1 MDIKKTLRNVIIDE
15 GETMGM
21 QVVKTWLYIL
31 VGCLFVAVGFAVF
44 INPYNLVPG
53 GVYGLSVVLHNIFPS
68 IQVGY
73 FGYMLDIPLLVSSLL
88 LLGSKFGS
96 RTVVAVILT
105 PFLMNMVEQMAYP
118 TAEALRNLDP
128 SQMFGGAMDMSNHL
142 MLTTLVGGAL
152 VGIGCGLIVRGGATS
167 GGTDVVG
174 MIIQKFCHIP
184 FSNAILMVDGAVVL
198 SGLVVIGFGVGIEQ
212 ETSSPSWHLSLY
224 SLLACVVTS
233 RTVAFVISGAANDKL
248 IFVISDG
255 QLNTLH
261 RYILQVL
268 DRTATCIKVKGL
280 YSGKERE
287 MLLLVVGRREVM
299 GVKQQIKLAD
309 PRAFVIVTDAYDIY
323 GEGFKQLPSEND
335 INPE

>member
-1 MDIKKTLRNVIIDE
+1 MNIKKTISSIFVNE
-15 GETMGM
+15 GETSAA

-31 VGCLFVAVGFAVF
+31 VGCLFVAVAFAVF

-73 FGYMLDIPLLVSSLL
+73 FGYMLDIPLLCLSLL
-88 LLGSKFGS
+88 LLGGQFGS
-96 RTVVAVILT
+96 RTIVAVILT
-105 PFLMNMVEQMAYP
+105 PFLMNLVESLAYP
-118 TAEALRNLDP
+118 TPEALRALDP
-128 SQMFGGAMDMSNHL
+128 AQMFGGVVNMTDHL
-142 MLTTLVGGAL
+142 MLTTLIGGGL
-152 VGIGCGLIVRGGATS
+152 VGIGCGFIVRGGATS

-174 MIIQKFCHIP
+174 MIIQKYFHIP

-198 SGLVVIGFGVGIEQ
+198 SGLVVIGFGIGVAE
-212 ETSSPSWHLSLY
+212 ESTSPTWHLSLY
-224 SLLACVVTS
+224 SLLACIVTS
-233 RTVAFVISGAANDKL
+233 RTVAYVISGAANDKL
-248 IFVISDG
+248 IFVISDDN
-255 QLNTLH
+255 LETLH
-261 RYILQVL
+261 KYILNVL

-280 YSGKERE
+280 YSGRDRE

-299 GVKQQIKLAD
+299 GVKQHIKKAD

>member
-1 MDIKKTLRNVIIDE
+1 M
-15 GETMGM
+15 
-21 QVVKTWLYIL
+21 
-31 VGCLFVAVGFAVF
+31 
-44 INPYNLVPG
+44 
-53 GVYGLSVVLHNIFPS
+53 
-68 IQVGY
+68 
-73 FGYMLDIPLLVSSLL
+73 
-88 LLGSKFGS
+88 
-96 RTVVAVILT
+96 
-105 PFLMNMVEQMAYP
+105 
-118 TAEALRNLDP
+118 
-128 SQMFGGAMDMSNHL
+128 
-142 MLTTLVGGAL
+142 
-152 VGIGCGLIVRGGATS
+152 
-167 GGTDVVG
+167 
-174 MIIQKFCHIP
+174 
-184 FSNAILMVDGAVVL
+184 
-198 SGLVVIGFGVGIEQ
+198 
-212 ETSSPSWHLSLY
+212 
-224 SLLACVVTS
+224 VTS

-255 QLNTLH
+255 QLDILH